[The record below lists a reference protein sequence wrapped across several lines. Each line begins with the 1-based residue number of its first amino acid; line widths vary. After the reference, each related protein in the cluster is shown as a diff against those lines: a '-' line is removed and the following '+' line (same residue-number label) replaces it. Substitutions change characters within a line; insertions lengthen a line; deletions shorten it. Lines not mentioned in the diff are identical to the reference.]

1 MADESKAFVGYRS
14 AGRRRASANDREA
27 AKDAPLAALRGF
39 ASGVLGAPGDIESFV
54 RMLPGL
60 SEETVLPTS
69 EDVERRLPGRAISQS
84 SPTGRAF
91 TGAAQL
97 AGGFYG
103 GPGSPLRLIAGV
115 PGAVRRAGRD
125 FVMAAGQPAVNVVKP
140 RGGNWLAGTV
150 ERTLEPLK
158 LKEPTEDTW
167 RQMLRRLNVAE
178 EDMPARIAEARSK
191 APASALNDWIE
202 QKLGKYLRN
211 ELATPEDP
219 LRAMAARGVHPM
231 SAEDLMM
238 AEGWV
243 PDQVISRRKA
253 AGFPEEGVALEP
265 LQSATTPLSE
275 EQFAAMRRAS
285 GWENIADAMVD
296 NPTVEQLLKKYG
308 GVPELMRQNPWLKDL
323 PPGTRV
329 HEITGA
335 AGDMGLDV
343 ITQGLRDM
351 LKRSDDL
358 PARFRL
364 EPEDLKKTS
373 LPQAVEKLDSYK
385 AWLDEQDALASP
397 AIHTFKEYPEAGMR
411 WVELKK
417 PEPKLPEGAH
427 IEKIGN
433 IYFIKDD
440 AGRVLSASKT
450 EREALEALDKDAIE
464 AALER
469 ALKREGDKMGNCV
482 GDYCEDVTLGSTR
495 IFSLR
500 DKKGQPQV
508 TIEVRPG
515 AQPRTWDE
523 VKDAVGEEEAARLYR
538 EFDEIG
544 GNNMDNIDAG
554 FDMFVRQKGLKTPD
568 TIMQIKG
575 SGKKDP
581 VQRLRHKGTG
591 YADEPDAALLPFVHD
606 FVRSGN
612 WARVLDL
619 DNAALIPLDPASDLG
634 QRMKAAGVD
643 VPRYVTQDE
652 LTPLLEQYGRTT
664 LPSAPAAPRRP
675 GEMPDLFPE
684 LPVAPRNRLDDM
696 LDAERE
702 FNNMPRPQGRAD
714 EGPDF
719 IPFAR
724 GGSVNTSAPG
734 TDSYDPATID
744 ALAQR
749 LSEELYG

>member
-1 MADESKAFVGYRS
+1 MADEQRPFIGYRS
-14 AGRRRASANDREA
+14 AGRRRPELNDRRA
-27 AKDAPLAALRGF
+27 AADAPLSALRGF

-69 EDVERRLPGRAISQS
+69 EDVERRLPGRAISQA

-103 GPGSPLRLIAGV
+103 GPGSPLRLIAGA
-115 PGAVRRAGRD
+115 PGAVRKAGRD
-125 FVMAAGQPAVNVVKP
+125 FVMAAGQPPVNVVKP

-158 LKEPTEDTW
+158 VREPTQESW
-167 RQMLRRLNVAE
+167 RQMMRALDVPE

-191 APASALNDWIE
+191 APASALNDWVE
-202 QKLGKYLRN
+202 QKLGNYLRN
-211 ELATPEDP
+211 ELATPVDS
-219 LRAMAARGVHPM
+219 LRTLASRGVHPLP
-231 SAEDLMM
+231 SEDLMM

-243 PDQVISRRKA
+243 PEEVISRRKA
-253 AGFPEEGVALEP
+253 AGFPEEGVSLEP
-265 LQSATTPLSE
+265 LQSATAPLSE
-275 EQFAAMRRAS
+275 EQFASMRRAA
-285 GWENIADAMVD
+285 GWENIADSMVD

-329 HEITGA
+329 HEITGG

-343 ITQGLRDM
+343 ITQGLREM
-351 LKRSDDL
+351 LAAGENL
-358 PARFRL
+358 PRNMRL
-364 EPEDLKKTS
+364 KPEDLKKTS
-373 LPQAVEKLDSYK
+373 LPQAIEKLDSYK
-385 AWLDEQDALASP
+385 AWLDEQAELANP
-397 AIHTFKEYPEAGMR
+397 AIQVFKEYPEAGMR
-411 WVELKK
+411 WVELKMPK
-417 PEPKLPEGAH
+417 GVGAEDLPDVNDKKFQQWLGQEGYDLDVPGAMDEARATYALRQRGATPDEP
-427 IEKIGN
+427 GN
-433 IYFIKDD
+433 
-440 AGRVLSASKT
+440 
-450 EREALEALDKDAIE
+450 LD
-464 AALER
+464 ALER
-469 ALKREGDKMGNCV
+469 ALKREGDLMGNCV
-482 GDYCEDVTLGSTR
+482 GDYCEDVALGSTR

-515 AQPRTWDE
+515 GKKIVAEGSEEELRRAAENESWALKDAGDARSIEAIYDE
-523 VKDAVGEEEAARLYR
+523 VYARLKP
-538 EFDEIG
+538 EFASYGDEADEI
-544 GNNMDNIDAG
+544 I
-554 FDMFVRQKGLKTPD
+554 
-568 TIMQIKG
+568 QIKG
-575 SGKKDP
+575 SGKKDTM
-581 VQRLRHKGTG
+581 QRLRHKGTG

-606 FVRSGN
+606 FVKSGK
-612 WARVLDL
+612 WSRVQDL

-664 LPSAPAAPRRP
+664 LPSAPASPRQP
-675 GEMPDLFPE
+675 GEMPDLFPDWE
-684 LPVAPRNRLDDM
+684 P
-696 LDAERE
+696 
-702 FNNMPRPQGRAD
+702 PRPQGRAD

-744 ALAQR
+744 ALAQK
-749 LSEELYG
+749 LSEEIYG